1 MSCDRGATSYV
12 IKGAVHIIDL
22 PTRKKHVRMN
32 FDGEVRFWSH
42 ENAKAWLKTL
52 VSARVHVCQKEWGL
66 PEEKIVLNDE
76 TTIVEI

>member
-32 FDGEVRFWSH
+32 FNGEVRFWSH

-52 VSARVHVCQKEWGL
+52 VSARMHVCQKEWGL
-66 PEEKIVLNDE
+66 SEEKIIFNDE
-76 TTIVEI
+76 TTIMKV